1 MTQQKILQLARELL
15 VRKITSDERSQL
27 ENHALANNRSVTQ
40 VAKASTMRL
49 AQWAR
54 NQKSAI

>member
-1 MTQQKILQLARELL
+1 MTQQQILQLARELL
-15 VRKITSDERSQL
+15 TRKITLSERSQL
-27 ENHALANNRSVTQ
+27 QNHALANNRSTTA

>member
-1 MTQQKILQLARELL
+1 MTQQQILQLARELL
-15 VRKITSDERSQL
+15 VRKITLSERAQL
-27 ENHALANNRSVTQ
+27 QNHAISNGRSV
-40 VAKASTMRL
+40 VAASKASTMRL

>member
-1 MTQQKILQLARELL
+1 MTQQQILQLARELL
-15 VRKITSDERSQL
+15 VRKITLSERAQL
-27 ENHALANNRSVTQ
+27 QNHAMANGRSI
-40 VAKASTMRL
+40 VAASKASTMRL